1 MHIEDLFEDLE
12 AQFSAANAKVF
23 KPNFYEQARVLE
35 VSLAG
40 NLKRSLIAPILGCDF
55 VAGLD
60 PVSPVWFLHPLQ
72 HIRKL
77 RITDSAEPDLPNL
90 RQFEVGLAKFLQS
103 IPQPC
108 SVRWRTTIDDHLAIG
123 QLHTVTNSLLFIYQA
138 GSTRPVAVPINALEL
153 LIIEAVD
160 NLNGSF

>member
-12 AQFSAANAKVF
+12 AQFSAASTKVS
-23 KPNFYEQARVLE
+23 KRNFCDQARVLE
-35 VSLAG
+35 VSLTD
-40 NLKRSLIAPILGCDF
+40 NLKRNLIAPILGCDF
-55 VAGLD
+55 IAGLD

-72 HIRKL
+72 HIKKL
-77 RITDSAEPDLPNL
+77 KVLLSTEPDLPTL
-90 RQFEVGLAKFLQS
+90 RQFDVSLANFLLS

-108 SVRWRTTIDDHLAIG
+108 SVRWRTTDEDHLAIG
-123 QLHTVTNSLLFIYQA
+123 QLHTVTRNLLFIYQS
-138 GSTRPVAVPINALEL
+138 GSARPIAVPIDALEL